1 MMASR
6 FNGENIM
13 RVFVTGATGWIGSA
27 VVQEL
32 IEAGHE
38 VAGLVRSQANA
49 DALAQAGG
57 TPVMGSLTDLDVLRT
72 SAAAADGVI
81 HTAFGLDMTNIVAL
95 SAEDRQAIE
104 AMGAVLQG
112 SARPFV
118 AASGIGIFPRGD
130 LFTEDRS
137 IGPVMPA
144 FPRATEQTTLAIA
157 EDGARATVV
166 RLPRSVH
173 GIGERHGFVPQL
185 ARLAREKGV
194 SAYVGDGENQ
204 WPSVHRL
211 DAARL
216 FRLALEHGAQDGPFH
231 AVAESGIPYREIAEA
246 IGHQCGVPAVS
257 LSQEDALAH
266 FGAMAMFIG
275 GHGPASSARTRE
287 RLRWVPQ
294 EPGLLDDIR
303 QPAYFAHAVVGP
315 DIFGDR
321 QR

>member
-1 MMASR
+1 MALP
-6 FNGENIM
+6 IM
-13 RVFVTGATGWIGSA
+13 AFRRVPEPD
-27 VVQEL
+27 QE
-32 IEAGHE
+32 
-38 VAGLVRSQANA
+38 Q
-49 DALAQAGG
+49 
-57 TPVMGSLTDLDVLRT
+57 VL
-72 SAAAADGVI
+72 
-81 HTAFGLDMTNIVAL
+81 AFGIGQQQGL
-95 SAEDRQAIE
+95 RQLVQHIGRRRPTAPL
-104 AMGAVLQG
+104 LQ
-112 SARPFV
+112 PD
-118 AASGIGIFPRGD
+118 IP
-130 LFTEDRS
+130 E
-137 IGPVMPA
+137 
-144 FPRATEQTTLAIA
+144 
-157 EDGARATVV
+157 
-166 RLPRSVH
+166 
-173 GIGERHGFVPQL
+173 L

-294 EPGLLDDIR
+294 QPGLLDDIR